1 MADRNGR
8 QLGYAAAAAIEA
20 LPPPGTRFVYTGIVA
35 SGANLGTWAYRPWED
50 AKRVVSGRLEA
61 ALTHVELPRKEQ
73 PAVVES
79 LTDATP
85 DAVQERE
92 KAPSPGSDSAE
103 SGLGRAKESSRGEPQ
118 TSSSSVSQ
126 SHRSS
131 SAS

>member
-20 LPPPGTRFVYTGIVA
+20 LPPPGTRFVSTGIVA

-50 AKRVVSGRLEA
+50 AQRVVSGRLEA

-92 KAPSPGSDSAE
+92 KALEEAIDASCRALARFV
-103 SGLGRAKESSRGEPQ
+103 LG
-118 TSSSSVSQ
+118 
-126 SHRSS
+126 
-131 SAS
+131 